1 MDLFDHARER
11 VLSEKA
17 PLAARMRPRTLEEFV
32 GQGRI
37 LGPGRL
43 LRRAIQADQL
53 SSLIFYGP
61 PGTGK
66 TTLAQIIAGST
77 RAHFTAINA
86 VLAGVADIRAAVAEA
101 QTRLAQF
108 GRRTIL
114 FVDEVHRFN
123 KAQQDALLPHV
134 ENGTVVLIGATTE
147 NPYFE
152 VNKAIISRSRIF
164 ELKPL
169 EPGELAAVLRQAL
182 ADPERGYG
190 KLRVELHDD
199 ALAHLADVANGDAR
213 AALNALELAVETTLP
228 DEQGI
233 VHITLPVAEESIQRK
248 AVLYDKDG
256 DAHFDAAS
264 AFIKSLRGSDAD
276 AALYWMARM
285 LYAGEDPRFILRRM
299 LIFAAEDVG
308 LADPRAISVVAGAAQ
323 AFDYVGLPEGRFH
336 LSEACLYLATAPKSN
351 STMGFFDALA
361 AVERERVGE
370 VPDHLKDANRDAE
383 GLGHGQGYAYP
394 HAYRDHWVAQQ
405 YLPDA
410 MVGRVFYQPS
420 EQGFESDLAE
430 TVAQRREVQLA
441 ALAEPAPEA
450 LELSAPGEIVA
461 AGGVSGARG
470 AAGREEWRRRSQGE
484 TAAHL
489 QRLRAR
495 IFELATVQRHS
506 LVLDAHAAGGLL
518 LLEAARRA
526 TESGVWGRTD
536 TPEQASLLREQ
547 AALLPRVVAPELL
560 ACPLEDFPALAQ
572 AAAGA
577 PVRFDVI
584 LARNLL
590 GRRADKPA
598 AMALLAGLLA
608 PAGRLV
614 LAEVVPRAG
623 GRVLSALDW
632 PGLPAAQVAR
642 IRAAE
647 EALYTDPHDVA
658 VNWDEQAP
666 AVWLAGAGLTVRR
679 QELVVQRTAVT
690 LTPETL
696 AHWFGAPGQ
705 PSRLARALGDDANDV
720 RQALARRGAGVTV
733 PRHSV
738 VVLLSAERIN

>member
-32 GQGRI
+32 GQARI

-101 QTRLAQF
+101 QARLAQF

-114 FVDEVHRFN
+114 FVDEVHRFS
-123 KAQQDALLPHV
+123 KSQQDALLPHV

-169 EPGELAAVLRQAL
+169 EQAELAAVLRQAL

-190 KLRVELHDD
+190 KLRVNLHED
-199 ALAHLADVANGDAR
+199 ALAHLAAVANGDAR
-213 AALNALELAVETTLP
+213 AALNALELAVETTPP
-228 DEQGI
+228 DAQGLI
-233 VHITLPVAEESIQRK
+233 QITLPVAEESIQRK

-264 AFIKSLRGSDAD
+264 AFIKSLRGSDPD

-285 LYAGEDPRFILRRM
+285 LYAGEEPRFILRRM

-308 LADPRAISVVAGAAQ
+308 LADPGAISVVAAAAQ

-351 STMGFFDALA
+351 STMGVFDALA

-383 GLGHGQGYAYP
+383 GLGHGQGYQYP
-394 HAYRDHWVAQQ
+394 HAFRDHWVAQQ

-420 EQGFESDLAE
+420 AQGFEAGLAE
-430 TVAQRREVQLA
+430 TVAQRREAQLA
-441 ALAEPAPEA
+441 ALTEPAPEA
-450 LELSAPGEIVA
+450 LDFAAPEATGA
-461 AGGVSGARG
+461 SSGTRG
-470 AAGREEWRRRSQGE
+470 AAGRDEWRRRSQGE

-489 QRLRAR
+489 ERLRAG
-495 IFELATVQRHS
+495 IFELAGVQRQT
-506 LVLDAHAAGGLL
+506 LVLDAHAGGGLL
-518 LLEAARRA
+518 MLEAARRA

-536 TPEQASLLREQ
+536 TPAQAALLREQ
-547 AALLPRVVAPELL
+547 AAMLPRVTAPEIL
-560 ACPLEDFPALAQ
+560 ACPLEDFPAAAQ
-572 AAAGA
+572 AAVGA

-590 GRRADKPA
+590 GRRADKA
-598 AMALLAGLLA
+598 AAVALLAGLLA
-608 PAGRLV
+608 SGGRLV

-623 GRVLSALDW
+623 GRVLGALDW
-632 PGLPAAQVAR
+632 PGLPAEQVTR
-642 IRAAE
+642 IREVE
-647 EALYTDPHDVA
+647 EALYTDPNDAA

-666 AVWLAGAGLTVRR
+666 EAWLAAAGLTVRR
-679 QELVVQRTAVT
+679 QELVVQRTAVS
-690 LTPETL
+690 LTPATL
-696 AHWFGAPGQ
+696 AQWFGSAQ
-705 PSRLARALGDDANDV
+705 RPSRLAQALGDDALDV
-720 RQALARRGAGVTV
+720 RQALVRRGSGTV
-733 PRHSV
+733 IHRHSV
-738 VVLLSAERIN
+738 VVLLAAEWAG